1 VGPLVSSAGVPRV
14 VAVACVLAAVVVLV
28 ANAFATGT
36 SEAVGSPLL
45 IARPRSAP
53 PPLPAARPRS
63 GPPLPVAPLLPA
75 PPPPTV
81 DPRAVLAPLPSL
93 APAAPVVAPP
103 VALASAPTAPAP
115 VPRFAGP
122 VTLVADRDL
131 PDPFVLHV
139 GATWWLYATGSGA
152 GNLQVTSSAD
162 LIAWGPSSDPLPT
175 LPAWA
180 APGFTWAP
188 AVLPRGDRFVLYY
201 SVRDAALGRQC
212 ISAAVAATP
221 AGPFVDASAGPMICQ
236 TTNGGSIDPAPFV
249 DADGTAYLLWK
260 SEDNALGTRTR
271 IGGQRL
277 SDDGLSL
284 VGPRPAVL
292 SATARWEDGVVEGPA
307 MVAVGG
313 RYYLFYGANHWD
325 TPGASIGY
333 AVCAGPLGPC
343 TDQSVSHAWLATQ
356 GPIVGPSGPDPFVGA
371 DGSVRLAFHA
381 WATAADGSRVR
392 ALWIGT
398 VAFGG

>member
-1 VGPLVSSAGVPRV
+1 MWRV
-14 VAVACVLAAVVVLV
+14 VTVACAVIAVVVLV
-28 ANAFATGT
+28 SSAFANAT
-36 SEAVGSPLL
+36 SEAIGT
-45 IARPRSAP
+45 AAPRAGP
-53 PPLPAARPRS
+53 GPAA
-63 GPPLPVAPLLPA
+63 GPS
-75 PPPPTV
+75 V
-81 DPRAVLAPLPSL
+81 DPRAVLAPSPSAASAPGSPSPSA
-93 APAAPVVAPP
+93 APAA
-103 VALASAPTAPAP
+103 APAP
-115 VPRFAGP
+115 PPVPLAAPAAAPAPPLAPRFVGQ
-122 VTLVADRDL
+122 VTRVADRDL

-152 GNLQVTSSAD
+152 GNLQVSSSSD
-162 LIAWGPSSDPLPT
+162 LATWGPSSDPLPA
-175 LPAWA
+175 LPGWA

-188 AVLPRGDRFVLYY
+188 AVLPRGDRYVLYY
-201 SVRDAALGRQC
+201 SVRDAALSRQC

-236 TTNGGSIDPAPFV
+236 TTNGGSIDPSPFV
-249 DADGTAYLLWK
+249 DADGTPYLLWK

-284 VGPRPAVL
+284 VGPRPAML
-292 SATARWEDGVVEGPA
+292 SASARWEDGVVEGPA

-325 TPGASIGY
+325 TPGAAIGY

-343 TDQSVSHAWLATQ
+343 ANRSVGHAWFSGQ
-356 GPIVGPSGPDPFVGA
+356 GPIVGPSGPDPFVGP

-398 VAFGG
+398 LAFDR